1 MARNFR
7 VLVLILIFILT
18 LSACSSPKGAYV
30 TSKDDYEYSN
40 PADADEAQFA
50 AGENSMMVR
59 QVIYQVVLKV
69 SVSDVD
75 KTVEVLKERAAELGG
90 YVSNSVRE
98 THNNKPTARIT
109 FRIPQAQY
117 PQFLDFA
124 RDQGEPGS
132 ETLNSLD
139 VTEEFVDLEARLAN
153 GRLHEERLLAMLAQ
167 TGTVTELLSVEK
179 ELARIRENIEV
190 IEGRLRYL
198 KEMTA
203 MAKVE
208 IHLEE
213 LPGETDIP
221 GLKPVGFRE
230 TLRRSLRALVKSS
243 TFFLDVISFLFI
255 VLAALLPFAIP
266 VALVLW
272 LIIYRRRKNKSA
284 KNSAS

>member
-179 ELARIRENIEV
+179 ELARIRENIDGQSGNTP
-190 IEGRLRYL
+190 GRTARRDRYPR
-198 KEMTA
+198 TQTGGFPGNPPP
-203 MAKVE
+203 
-208 IHLEE
+208 
-213 LPGETDIP
+213 LPKGIGKKLNLFP
-221 GLKPVGFRE
+221 GCYQLSVYCP
-230 TLRRSLRALVKSS
+230 RR
-243 TFFLDVISFLFI
+243 
-255 VLAALLPFAIP
+255 PFALCHSCSSG
-266 VALVLW
+266 VMVNYL
-272 LIIYRRRKNKSA
+272 SA
-284 KNSAS
+284 AQKQKC